1 MIRLIALDLDG
12 TLLDPAG
19 QVTQATRDAVAAARA
34 AGVRVVLSTGRAV
47 PEAVRY
53 IREAGCDK
61 LAVCLGGGVLAD
73 GETGYHIRR
82 WDIPPAS
89 ALPALELC
97 LGRNIQ
103 LMVFAGEEI
112 LLDPYSRDCLL
123 QTFPSP
129 AFHESAIVTENP
141 ADYLRRHDLPLTK
154 LHGDGDPASYPL
166 KELSAL
172 EGKLAQWEASP
183 EETEALCGR
192 LEELGYL
199 DDARYGAMVARHY
212 SRKGY
217 GPAKIREEL
226 YRRGVPRELWDDAVA
241 EMEDTDQAL
250 DAFLDKKLKGGPLP
264 DDPRERKRLTDACAR
279 RGFSWQ
285 DISQAMAR
293 RGGGWED

>member
-1 MIRLIALDLDG
+1 MRIQSLTPSQRVAGRWLAGLEDG
-12 TLLDPAG
+12 TILRVGENEVVSFSLYAGKELDEG
-19 QVTQATRDAVAAARA
+19 TLEGLKAAAHASRLKEKA
-34 AGVRVVLSTGRAV
+34 LNL
-47 PEAVRY
+47 
-53 IREAGCDK
+53 
-61 LAVCLGGGVLAD
+61 LAVK
-73 GETGYHIRR
+73 
-82 WDIPPAS
+82 P
-89 ALPALELC
+89 
-97 LGRNIQ
+97 
-103 LMVFAGEEI
+103 M
-112 LLDPYSRDCLL
+112 SR
-123 QTFPSP
+123 
-129 AFHESAIVTENP
+129 
-141 ADYLRRHDLPLTK
+141 K
-154 LHGDGDPASYPL
+154 
-166 KELSAL
+166 AL

-183 EETEALCGR
+183 EETEALCSR

>member
-19 QVTQATRDAVAAARA
+19 QVTQATRDAVAAARN

-61 LAVCLGGGVLAD
+61 LAVCLSGGVLAD

-112 LLDPYSRDCLL
+112 LLDPYSRGRLL
-123 QTFPSP
+123 QSFPSP

-141 ADYLRRHDLPLTK
+141 ADYLRRHGLPLTK
-154 LHGDGDPASYPL
+154 LYGYGNPAAHP
-166 KELSAL
+166 
-172 EGKLAQWEASP
+172 
-183 EETEALCGR
+183 
-192 LEELGYL
+192 LEELAALPGVNLTATSDLEFELVADGVHKGRALALLAMLYGVPL
-199 DDARYGAMVARHY
+199 AQCAAVGDSPNDLGMLQAVGLPIAMGNAPDQVKAAARYVTGHNGQDGAA
-212 SRKGY
+212 
-217 GPAKIREEL
+217 
-226 YRRGVPRELWDDAVA
+226 
-241 EMEDTDQAL
+241 QAIL
-250 DAFLDKKLKGGPLP
+250 HCLSLN
-264 DDPRERKRLTDACAR
+264 
-279 RGFSWQ
+279 S
-285 DISQAMAR
+285 SH
-293 RGGGWED
+293 